1 MPPPATTAVRER
13 LFHRTS
19 VELDVKRS
27 NAPLNYNTMLISI
40 NAQGDYIAT
49 VCGVKLPVLVDCH
62 ICTWVEA
69 QASAMCKDPNVNLSY
84 DECRFWIYKNWIA

>member
-1 MPPPATTAVRER
+1 MKNCLHARVP
-13 LFHRTS
+13 

-27 NAPLNYNTMLISI
+27 NAPLNYNTMPISI

-49 VCGVKLPVLVDCH
+49 VCGVELPVLVDCH

-69 QASAMCKDPNVNLSY
+69 QASAMCKDPNVNLNY
-84 DECRFWIYKNWIA
+84 DECRLWIYQNWIA